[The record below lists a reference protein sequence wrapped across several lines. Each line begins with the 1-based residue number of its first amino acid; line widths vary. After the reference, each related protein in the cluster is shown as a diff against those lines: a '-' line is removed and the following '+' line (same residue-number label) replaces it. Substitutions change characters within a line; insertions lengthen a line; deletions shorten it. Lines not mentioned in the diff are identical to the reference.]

1 MLSGA
6 GLPLCPSVDAPRA
19 TGPPPPFSQHL
30 TQGLAHGPCH
40 GHLGPLG
47 PRAGRRG
54 AQGQGGDRASREAVG
69 PGNTAEHRGSPRV
82 RGSWVGR
89 GVGAAPQRV
98 LGGQNPGPV
107 QGHSMRQLWLGGGA
121 GVPRWG
127 QGGQLCPAHVTRRPM
142 ALAWVR
148 GWEQLASGRPL
159 NKGPL
164 SSTQAGSAPS
174 GQRTFPG
181 MPRPA
186 PPVAS
191 RSPVEVEQLALEP
204 ADRAVCWGPQ
214 PPPPPHW
221 GHLARARRPAP
232 LPETSP
238 WWPAPLAL
246 TGGVAWP
253 PSPPLL
259 QAPPSVW

>member
-1 MLSGA
+1 
-6 GLPLCPSVDAPRA
+6 
-19 TGPPPPFSQHL
+19 
-30 TQGLAHGPCH
+30 
-40 GHLGPLG
+40 
-47 PRAGRRG
+47 
-54 AQGQGGDRASREAVG
+54 
-69 PGNTAEHRGSPRV
+69 
-82 RGSWVGR
+82 
-89 GVGAAPQRV
+89 
-98 LGGQNPGPV
+98 
-107 QGHSMRQLWLGGGA
+107 
-121 GVPRWG
+121 
-127 QGGQLCPAHVTRRPM
+127 M

-214 PPPPPHW
+214 PPPPPL
-221 GHLARARRPAP
+221 GTPGQGQAARTSSRDLTLVACAPGLDGRRGLAPKSTP
-232 LPETSP
+232 PPGSPICLVKSCLPQKAQASFSP
-238 WWPAPLAL
+238 GSL
-246 TGGVAWP
+246 
-253 PSPPLL
+253 
-259 QAPPSVW
+259 